1 MGCGARAQCLF
12 FAGMDRLTA
21 LKYFVRVV
29 DSGSFSQ
36 AARELGV
43 GQPAVSK
50 QIAALENRL
59 GAQLLNRTS
68 RGLRPTPAGSE
79 FHEAAARVLEALDA
93 AEHRLLARD
102 KQASGV
108 VRVAAPPMLTSMLIV
123 PHLPAFF
130 ARNPQMTVEFNVS
143 ERHADLVQEGLDM
156 ALRVGHLDS
165 SGLVAR
171 RIGSMHLV
179 TAASPGYL
187 GEHGA
192 PAQPAEIHDHYLVT
206 SRYRGAT
213 SDWHFDLDGQGL
225 AIPVCGRFSSNHP
238 ADLHAAVVAGL
249 GIGQSARG
257 LFDAAIRSGALVE
270 VLQAFAPEP
279 LPIHVVFA
287 NKRVPQRVRTFSAFI
302 AECLQ
307 RYSQL

>member
-1 MGCGARAQCLF
+1 
-12 FAGMDRLTA
+12 MDRLTA

-43 GQPAVSK
+43 GQPTVSR

-79 FHEAAARVLEALDA
+79 FHEAAVRVLEVLDA
-93 AEHRLLARD
+93 AEHRVLAGDR
-102 KQASGV
+102 QVSGV
-108 VRVAAPPMLTSMLIV
+108 VRVAAPPMLTSMMIV
-123 PHLPAFF
+123 PHLPGFL
-130 ARNPQMTVEFNVS
+130 ARHPQMTVEFSVS

-171 RIGSMHLV
+171 RVGHMHLV

-187 GEHGA
+187 GEHGT
-192 PAQPAEIHDHYLVT
+192 PAQPEEILDHRLVT
-206 SRYRGAT
+206 NRYRGAT
-213 SDWHFDLDGQGL
+213 SDWHFRVDGHAL
-225 AIPVCGRFSSNHP
+225 AIPVSGRFSSNHP
-238 ADLHAAVVAGL
+238 ADLQAAVVAGL

-257 LFDAAIRSGALVE
+257 LFAAAIRSGALVE
-270 VLQAFAPEP
+270 VLHAFVPEP
-279 LPIHVVFA
+279 LPIHVLFA
-287 NKRVPQRVRTFSAFI
+287 SKRVPQRVRTFSAFI
-302 AECLQ
+302 ADCLQ
-307 RYSQL
+307 RQSQL